1 MIIRSL
7 GKYFYSQCI
16 LNNIKAADY
25 DSSAN
30 WTPEQLKVRGQAL
43 NDRIYQGDA
52 DAIFELLK
60 YQQDF
65 IFAIL
70 DIGYGLFLSD
80 ETVLPAV
87 EGEATLLAS
96 LIVQDTPIE
105 IASHTKGLLRLGLD
119 KNMIEQIKLVSS
131 EIAAFM
137 SSHVPEYLQ

>member
-1 MIIRSL
+1 
-7 GKYFYSQCI
+7 
-16 LNNIKAADY
+16 
-25 DSSAN
+25 
-30 WTPEQLKVRGQAL
+30 
-43 NDRIYQGDA
+43 
-52 DAIFELLK
+52 
-60 YQQDF
+60 
-65 IFAIL
+65 
-70 DIGYGLFLSD
+70 LFLSD